1 MKIIGSTLPIKIV
14 KCVGALKMKKCVES
28 LQKQT
33 VGPIFNIRNSQLL
46 TWSLPT
52 EEFLQIHGES
62 HPVANLLDVNF
73 RSHPRENAITKA
85 TEYVAFGF
93 SFRILVFLPF

>member
-33 VGPIFNIRNSQLL
+33 VGLIFNIRNSQLL

-73 RSHPRENAITKA
+73 RSHPRENTITKA

>member
-33 VGPIFNIRNSQLL
+33 VGLIFNIRNSQLL

-52 EEFLQIHGES
+52 EQFLQIHGES

-73 RSHPRENAITKA
+73 RSQPRENAITKA

>member
-1 MKIIGSTLPIKIV
+1 MGL
-14 KCVGALKMKKCVES
+14 
-28 LQKQT
+28 
-33 VGPIFNIRNSQLL
+33 IFNIRNSQLL

-62 HPVANLLDVNF
+62 HPEANLLDVDF
-73 RSHPRENAITKA
+73 RSQPRENAITKA

>member
-1 MKIIGSTLPIKIV
+1 
-14 KCVGALKMKKCVES
+14 MKKCVES

-33 VGPIFNIRNSQLL
+33 VGLIFNIRNSQLL

-52 EEFLQIHGES
+52 EEFLQIHDES

>member
-1 MKIIGSTLPIKIV
+1 
-14 KCVGALKMKKCVES
+14 MKKCVES

-33 VGPIFNIRNSQLL
+33 VGLIFNIRNSQLL
-46 TWSLPT
+46 TWSLST

-73 RSHPRENAITKA
+73 RSQPRENAITKA

>member
-1 MKIIGSTLPIKIV
+1 
-14 KCVGALKMKKCVES
+14 MKKCVES

-33 VGPIFNIRNSQLL
+33 VGLIFNIRNSQLL

-73 RSHPRENAITKA
+73 RSQPRENAITKA

-93 SFRILVFLPF
+93 SFLFLVFLPF

>member
-1 MKIIGSTLPIKIV
+1 
-14 KCVGALKMKKCVES
+14 MKKCVES

-33 VGPIFNIRNSQLL
+33 VGLILNKRNSQSLL

-73 RSHPRENAITKA
+73 RSQPRENAITKA
-85 TEYVAFGF
+85 TEYVAFAF

>member
-1 MKIIGSTLPIKIV
+1 
-14 KCVGALKMKKCVES
+14 MKKCVES

-33 VGPIFNIRNSQLL
+33 VGLIFNIRNSQLL

-73 RSHPRENAITKA
+73 RSQPRENAITKA

-93 SFRILVFLPF
+93 SFHILVFLPY

>member
-1 MKIIGSTLPIKIV
+1 
-14 KCVGALKMKKCVES
+14 MKKCVES

-33 VGPIFNIRNSQLL
+33 VGLIFNIRNSQLL
-46 TWSLPT
+46 TLSLPT

-73 RSHPRENAITKA
+73 RSHPRENAISKA

>member
-33 VGPIFNIRNSQLL
+33 VGLIFNIRNSQLL

-73 RSHPRENAITKA
+73 RSQPRENAITKA

>member
-33 VGPIFNIRNSQLL
+33 VGPNFEYTKLSVIDL
-46 TWSLPT
+46 SLPT

-73 RSHPRENAITKA
+73 RSQPRENAITKT

>member
-1 MKIIGSTLPIKIV
+1 
-14 KCVGALKMKKCVES
+14 MKKCVES

-33 VGPIFNIRNSQLL
+33 VGLIFNIRNSELL

-62 HPVANLLDVNF
+62 HLVANLLDVNF
-73 RSHPRENAITKA
+73 RSQPRENAITKA